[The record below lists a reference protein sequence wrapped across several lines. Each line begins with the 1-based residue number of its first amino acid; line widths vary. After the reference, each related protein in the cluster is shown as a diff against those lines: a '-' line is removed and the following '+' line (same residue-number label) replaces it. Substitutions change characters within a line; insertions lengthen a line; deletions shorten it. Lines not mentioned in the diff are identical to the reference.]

1 MFIVQKIAVVLTLLL
16 IQLNICN
23 AEDVPIIVISSG
35 KTLQNKNT
43 VGSDVSSIEK
53 GEIENSSSFFLGDLL
68 SESLNGLNFSQ
79 SGGYGTNSLIQLRG
93 FPKRYTNV
101 YLDGIKMSDPSSP
114 DNSFYFNNLTLNG
127 IERVEVLK
135 GAQSSLYGS
144 GAIAGAINITTKKGD
159 MGNNQNAEIFTE
171 SNNTKN
177 LNASFNGRNDTHNY
191 FVGVN
196 TFVTDGISAMNDN
209 DEKDGYKNNGIVANY
224 GYKINNFFKIENGLR
239 LSKSILNYD
248 EVTSGRLDNNKTKD
262 EEISYSFKILT
273 DNQSGIKNNISY
285 NKTKIERKVLNYN
298 QTSQSNYSGHR
309 DSINLLGEY
318 NINLDNKIV
327 YGLDNEFDAVNYK
340 TWATSGYKEADEAI
354 YGQYFDLHL
363 RPLAKLYTTFG
374 ARRDQHTTAG
384 EYNTYRITGAYR
396 IDSDTKLRS
405 SFGTGIRFP
414 SLNDY
419 FYDTNISQL
428 ENLKPEKSKSFD
440 VGLDKSF
447 DKYKINLSVSLFRN
461 QYEDNISNWASNT
474 DNGNNPSGYSI
485 ENSSGKITSKGVE
498 FSSNFNPTKNL
509 IYNLNYSYTKAY
521 DGEDCDDPDRSSSTC
536 ALSSYPVRIP
546 KHQINASVK
555 NVFNNILTSKLNFK
569 HTSSRRD
576 YGNANNGFKDV
587 ILKDYIVI
595 DLKNNINFYG
605 NSFYFDINNIFN
617 EKYEDA
623 YQYSSQNRS
632 INLGINRLF

>member
-1 MFIVQKIAVVLTLLL
+1 MFSKSLFFLILLFYSL
-16 IQLNICN
+16 GVCAENIP
-23 AEDVPIIVISSG
+23 VIVISSG
-35 KTLQNKNT
+35 KTIQNKNT
-43 VGSDVSSIEK
+43 VGSDISSIEQI
-53 GEIENSSSFFLGDLL
+53 EIENSSSFFVGDLL
-68 SESLNGLNFSQ
+68 DENLNSLNFSQ

-93 FPKRYTNV
+93 FPKRYTNI
-101 YLDGIKMSDPSSP
+101 YIDGVKMSDPSSP
-114 DNSFYFNNLTLNG
+114 DNAFYFNNLTING

-135 GAQSSLYGS
+135 GSQSSLYGS

-159 MGNNQNAEIFTE
+159 LGNHQKVALFTG

-177 LNASFNGRNDTHNY
+177 LNLSFDGKNNNHNY
-191 FVGVN
+191 FIGLN
-196 TFVTDGISAMNDN
+196 TFLTDGISAMNDN
-209 DEKDGYKNNGIVANY
+209 DEKDGYKNNSVVTNY

-248 EVTSGRLDNNKTKD
+248 EVTSGRLDNNKTEDK
-262 EEISYSFKILT
+262 EISYSFKILT

-285 NKTKIERKVLNYN
+285 NKTKIERKVFNYN
-298 QTSQSNYSGHR
+298 QTSLSNYSGYR
-309 DSINLLGEY
+309 DSVNLLGEY
-318 NINLDNKIV
+318 NINLDSKIV
-327 YGLDNEFDAVNYK
+327 YGLDNEFDAANYK

-374 ARRDQHTTAG
+374 ARRDHHTTAG
-384 EYNTYRITGAYR
+384 DYNTYRITGAYR

-419 FYDTNISQL
+419 FYDANISQL

-440 VGLDKSF
+440 IGLDKSF

-461 QYEDNISNWASNT
+461 EYKDNISNWASNT

-485 ENSSGKITSKGVE
+485 ENSSGKITSKGIE
-498 FSSNFNPTKNL
+498 LSSNFNPTKKL
-509 IYNLNYSYTKAY
+509 IYSLDYSYTKAY
-521 DGEDCDDPDRSSSTC
+521 DGEDCDDPDKSSSTC

-546 KHQINASVK
+546 KHQINASIK
-555 NVFNNILTSKLNFK
+555 NTFQKKLESKLNFK
-569 HTSSRRD
+569 YTSSRRD
-576 YGNANNGFKDV
+576 YGNVNNSFEDV

-595 DLKNNINFYG
+595 NLKNKINFYG
-605 NSFYFDINNIFN
+605 SNFYFDINNIFN
-617 EKYEDA
+617 EKYEGA
-623 YQYSSQNRS
+623 YQYSSQKRSFNFGFNR
-632 INLGINRLF
+632 IF